1 MLTSVVPQ
9 SLSRLVVS
17 LAKSTVLDSPDR
29 AMSSDTCRVVLE
41 LWKRKTSKKLPNII
55 VFLTGERNTAK
66 LISRAK
72 RH

>member
-17 LAKSTVLDSPDR
+17 LAKSPVLDSPDR

-41 LWKRKTSKKLPNII
+41 L
-55 VFLTGERNTAK
+55 
-66 LISRAK
+66 
-72 RH
+72 

>member
-41 LWKRKTSKKLPNII
+41 LWKRKNLQETSKYNRLSHRREKH
-55 VFLTGERNTAK
+55 
-66 LISRAK
+66 S
-72 RH
+72 